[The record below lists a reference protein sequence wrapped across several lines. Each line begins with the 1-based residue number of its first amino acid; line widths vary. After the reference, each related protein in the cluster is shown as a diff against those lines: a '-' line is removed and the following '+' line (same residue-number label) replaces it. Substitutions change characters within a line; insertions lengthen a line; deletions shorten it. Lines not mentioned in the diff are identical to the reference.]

1 MRVCVSMD
9 VHECM
14 WAHTTVHMWR
24 PEDNV
29 QEFILSFHRVGS
41 GIELGYQ
48 PWQQALS
55 PDAYINNFYKYSSP
69 ACTILFLMARL
80 PGKP

>member
-29 QEFILSFHRVGS
+29 QEFILSFHRVGA

-55 PDAYINNFYKYSSP
+55 PDAYINTFYKYLSP

>member
-1 MRVCVSMD
+1 MCVGTNHS
-9 VHECM
+9 
-14 WAHTTVHMWR
+14 AHV
-24 PEDNV
+24 EGS
-29 QEFILSFHRVGS
+29 ILSFHCVGS

-55 PDAYINNFYKYSSP
+55 PDAYINNFYKYLLP
-69 ACTILFLMARL
+69 ACTIMFLMAPL